1 MILYRL
7 ICSRG
12 HEFES
17 WFRDSE
23 TYDRQAAQK
32 AVSCPFCDSTHV
44 SKAIMAPH
52 VARGKEDSS
61 RPPALRDESHAA
73 LRAMIQE
80 LREKIA
86 ASTEDVGA
94 RFPEEA
100 RRIHDGEAEARAIRG
115 RASFEEAKALL
126 EEGIEISPIPGPP
139 EETH

>member
-23 TYDRQAAQK
+23 TYDRQAAQA
-32 AVSCPFCDSTHV
+32 AVGCPFCDSIQV

-52 VARGKEDSS
+52 VARGKEEPS
-61 RPPALRDESHAA
+61 RPALLDESHAT

-94 RFPEEA
+94 CFPDEA

-126 EEGIEISPIPGPP
+126 EEGIEIMPVPGPP
-139 EETH
+139 EEPH